1 MKHFGFVCS
10 LLLLLSQEGFTQEWE
25 TSYLSSLD
33 REVKE
38 SSGLLVLDGRGV
50 THNDSGN
57 ESKLFE
63 IDLVSGDVLR
73 SVFVRNAANV
83 DWEDI
88 SRDDKYLF
96 VGDFGNNLGNR
107 TNLRILRIEIDSF
120 LLKDTVGAEFID
132 YDYADQTSFTSAPFE
147 TNYDAEALISYGDSL
162 FIFTKQWGN
171 FKTRV
176 YSLPKIPGEYSISA
190 IDSLD
195 PNFMVTGADIDD
207 SSDLVG
213 IVGYNFS
220 RAFFI
225 PLPVSELGNWS
236 SYAFDVFPLE
246 TSGSMQ
252 VEAIGFDE
260 FGIGYFT
267 SEDNALGDASLY
279 KIMRKSSGEALAE
292 RGDSKIVYPNPASDR
307 VYFKNLAFTEVVLYS
322 PLGKLAGRFD
332 ASPSMNISHLEKG
345 VYFAVFYSENRK
357 VIHKHTILKL

>member
-1 MKHFGFVCS
+1 MKHFGWVCS
-10 LLLLLSQEGFTQEWE
+10 LLLLLSQEGLAQEWE
-25 TSYLSSLD
+25 TSFLSSLD
-33 REVKE
+33 RKVNE
-38 SSGLLVLDGRGV
+38 SSGLLVLDGIGI

-57 ESKLFE
+57 EPKLFE
-63 IDLVSGDVLR
+63 IDLVSGNVIR
-73 SVFVRNAANV
+73 SVFVRNASNV

-120 LLKDTVGAEFID
+120 LLKDTVGAEFI
-132 YDYADQTSFTSAPFE
+132 YFDYADQNSFTSAPFQ
-147 TNYDAEALISYGDSL
+147 TNYDAEALISHGDSL

-176 YSLPKIPGEYSISA
+176 YPLPKSPGEYSISPT
-190 IDSLD
+190 DSLD
-195 PNFMVTGADIDD
+195 TNFMVTGADIDD

-220 RAFFI
+220 RTFFI

-260 FGIGYFT
+260 FGTGYFIT
-267 SEDNALGDASLY
+267 EDNPFGDASLY
-279 KIMRKSSGEALAE
+279 KLMRKSSSEALVE
-292 RGDSKIVYPNPASDR
+292 LDKRNRVYPNPTSDW
-307 VYFKNLAFTEVVLYS
+307 VYFRNLAFTEVVLYS
-322 PLGKLAGRFD
+322 PLGKIAGRYG
-332 ASPSMNISHLEKG
+332 ASPSINISDLGKGLYFVVFYGEKG
-345 VYFAVFYSENRK
+345 L
-357 VIHKHTILKL
+357 VIHKQTILKL

>member
-1 MKHFGFVCS
+1 MKHFGILC
-10 LLLLLSQEGFTQEWE
+10 LLLLLLNQEGLTQEWE
-25 TSYLSSLD
+25 SSFLSSLD
-33 REVKE
+33 RQVKE
-38 SSGLLVLDGRGV
+38 TSGLLVLDGRGV

-57 ESKLFE
+57 EPKLFE
-63 IDLVSGDVLR
+63 IDLNSGDVLR

-88 SRDDKYLF
+88 SRDDHYLF
-96 VGDFGNNLGNR
+96 VGDFGNNRGNR

-120 LLKDTVGAEFID
+120 LLKDTVGAEFI
-132 YDYADQTSFTSAPFE
+132 YFDYADQNSFTSAPFE
-147 TNYDAEALISYGDSL
+147 TNYDAEALISHGDSL
-162 FIFTKQWGN
+162 FVFTKQWGN

-176 YSLPKIPGEYSISA
+176 YPLPKHPGEYSISPTN
-190 IDSLD
+190 SLD
-195 PNFMVTGADIDD
+195 TNFMVTGADIDD

-220 RAFFI
+220 RTFFI

-279 KIMRKSSGEALAE
+279 KIMRKSSGEALVE
-292 RGDSKIVYPNPASDR
+292 LDNSKMLYPNPASDR

-322 PLGKLAGRFD
+322 PLGKLAGRCD
-332 ASPSMNISHLEKG
+332 ASPSINISHLEKG
-345 VYFAVFYSENRK
+345 VYFAVFYGENRK

>member
-1 MKHFGFVCS
+1 MKHFGLVCS
-10 LLLLLSQEGFTQEWE
+10 LLLLLSQEGLTQEWE

-57 ESKLFE
+57 EPKLFE
-63 IDLVSGDVLR
+63 IDLNSGDVLR

-88 SRDDKYLF
+88 SRDDHYLF
-96 VGDFGNNLGNR
+96 VGDFGNNRGNR

-120 LLKDTVGAEFID
+120 LLKDTVGAEFI
-132 YDYADQTSFTSAPFE
+132 YFNYEDQTSYTPAPFE

-176 YSLPKIPGEYSISA
+176 YSLPKTPGEYSISA

-195 PNFMVTGADIDD
+195 TNFLVTGADVNE
-207 SSDLVG
+207 SSGFVG
-213 IVGYNFS
+213 VVGYNFS
-220 RAFFI
+220 RAFFV
-225 PLPVSELGNWS
+225 PLPAMELGNWF
-236 SYAFDVFPLE
+236 SYPFDVLRLE
-246 TSGSMQ
+246 TSGSIQ
-252 VEAIGFDE
+252 VEALGFDE
-260 FGIGYFT
+260 FGNGFFS
-267 SEDNALGDASLY
+267 SEDNLLGDASLY
-279 KIMRKSSGEALAE
+279 RLIRKSSSDRVVEF
-292 RGDSKIVYPNPASDR
+292 DHSKMVYPNPASDR

-322 PLGKLAGRFD
+322 PLGKLAGRYD
-332 ASPSMNISHLEKG
+332 ASPSINIGHLEKG
-345 VYFAVFYSENRK
+345 IYFAVFYGENRK
-357 VIHKHTILKL
+357 VIHKQNILKL

>member
-10 LLLLLSQEGFTQEWE
+10 VLLLLSQQGLTQEWE
-25 TSYLSSLD
+25 SSYLSSLD

-38 SSGLLVLDGRGV
+38 SSGLLVLDGRGI

-57 ESKLFE
+57 EPKLFV
-63 IDLVSGDVLR
+63 IDLNSGYVVR
-73 SVFVRNAANV
+73 SVFVRNTPNV

-88 SRDDKYLF
+88 SRDDQYLF

-120 LLKDTVGAEFID
+120 LLKDTVEADFISFD
-132 YDYADQTSFTSAPFE
+132 YKDQTSFTSAPFE

-176 YSLPKIPGEYSISA
+176 YSLPKIPGDYSISA

-195 PNFMVTGADIDD
+195 TNFMVTGADTDE
-207 SSDLVG
+207 SSDLAG

-225 PLPVSELGNWS
+225 PLPIEELGNWS
-236 SYAFDVFPLE
+236 SYTFDVFPLE

-252 VEAIGFDE
+252 VEALGFDE
-260 FGIGYFT
+260 FGTGYFT
-267 SEDNALGDASLY
+267 SEDNPFGDASLY
-279 KIMRKSSGEALAE
+279 KIMRKSSGEALVE
-292 RGDSKIVYPNPASDR
+292 LDNRNIVYPNPALDL
-307 VYFKNLAFTEVVLYS
+307 VYFKNLVFTEVVLYS
-322 PLGKLAGRFD
+322 SLGIIAGRFD
-332 ASPSMNISHLEKG
+332 SSPSINISHLEKG
-345 VYFAVFYSENRK
+345 IYFAVFHGENKRI
-357 VIHKHTILKL
+357 VHNQYILKL